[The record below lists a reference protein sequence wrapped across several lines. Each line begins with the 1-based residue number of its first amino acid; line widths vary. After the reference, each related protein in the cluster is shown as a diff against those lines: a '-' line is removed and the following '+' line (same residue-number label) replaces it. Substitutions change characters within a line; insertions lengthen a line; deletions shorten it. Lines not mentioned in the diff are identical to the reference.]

1 MIRVRRLGGMIRML
15 GGKWWLDGKQ
25 QLRLGGKMN
34 MLGEGQDVVQLLLGG
49 RLDEE
54 LGEGLVGLEDEELEV
69 VCEEC

>member
-1 MIRVRRLGGMIRML
+1 
-15 GGKWWLDGKQ
+15 
-25 QLRLGGKMN
+25 MN

>member
-1 MIRVRRLGGMIRML
+1 
-15 GGKWWLDGKQ
+15 
-25 QLRLGGKMN
+25 

-54 LGEGLVGLEDEELEV
+54 LGEGLGEGLVGVEDEELEV